1 MIDIEA
7 LFARQAAWQRSRA
20 RLPWSEKLRQ
30 ALVLREAQLALRDT
44 SRLPH
49 TAPRDAAGRKKN
61 P

>member
-7 LFARQAAWQRSRA
+7 LFARQTAWQQSRA
-20 RLPWSEKLRQ
+20 RLPWGEKLRQ